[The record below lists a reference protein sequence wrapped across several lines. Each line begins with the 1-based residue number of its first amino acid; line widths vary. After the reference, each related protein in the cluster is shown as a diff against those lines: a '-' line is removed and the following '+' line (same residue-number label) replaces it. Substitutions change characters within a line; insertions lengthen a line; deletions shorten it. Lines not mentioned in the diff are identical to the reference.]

1 MKEKINK
8 AVSAVCN
15 GHPSKI
21 LYFFCSK
28 GLLLSS
34 QFPKF
39 SLIIPQK
46 SKVTGI
52 CGRIVYACSPAP
64 VNPDPRL
71 PDHGQC
77 GEWLQIRTLE
87 PNSLDL
93 SFVSTMFQLGDFNI

>member
-1 MKEKINK
+1 MGIPPK
-8 AVSAVCN
+8 S
-15 GHPSKI
+15 
-21 LYFFCSK
+21 FFFFSLSK

-39 SLIIPQK
+39 SLVTPQK
-46 SKVTGI
+46 SKVTGT

-71 PDHGQC
+71 PDHVQC
-77 GEWLQIRTLE
+77 GEWLQIRTPE

-93 SFVSTMFQLGDFNI
+93 SFVSTMFQLGDLNI